1 MGRLYQNAAQVGLWV
16 NNTLLE
22 KNELQQIGHIC
33 LLEGSVLVQRKLSW
47 DDASPL
53 KFQTKRCLAGVSWWW
68 RHTVSLGLFLFGKS
82 MCSSLHVICFLHSH
96 NCIIRILPL
105 WQDKHLL
112 NNSGPSPLIYV
123 TVIHEFIP
131 WCITRNQSTA
141 HTSNQSSSLLSLN
154 QVLVMYQPQL
164 LWRQPPSPS
173 VDAFEAYR
181 WELQWSCSAS
191 ENYCVRSKMDV
202 KKASVSG
209 EANINEETDGN
220 TVTFEKDLIYSTPFH
235 TIFLRPIEVVK
246 SWYPVPWSV
255 QHYDPSAIPE
265 E

>member
-1 MGRLYQNAAQVGLWV
+1 MNCNRLDTYASWRAVYWCNGNSVEMTRRPWSSRQKDALQGWVDGEDIPYLWACF
-16 NNTLLE
+16 
-22 KNELQQIGHIC
+22 C
-33 LLEGSVLVQRKLSW
+33 LGSQCVHHYMWFVFYILI
-47 DDASPL
+47 
-53 KFQTKRCLAGVSWWW
+53 
-68 RHTVSLGLFLFGKS
+68 TVSL
-82 MCSSLHVICFLHSH
+82 
-96 NCIIRILPL
+96 RILPL

-246 SWYPVPWSV
+246 LWYPVPWSV